1 MNRLLAAILVLAVGG
16 GVVLAETGSEPAAKP
31 AKDLC
36 KGAVDP
42 YEWIGQKTRFFEA
55 AGPDNE
61 LTEKEFTADKQKAD
75 GFVRSFD
82 TWKAIATFDKD
93 GNKSID
99 WLEADAYR
107 RALRSK
113 VLAAH
118 DADKDRKLTGDER
131 TAANK
136 ALAEGRIGAARTAE
150 RVRGSRAGREDMM
163 RQYDKDGDGKLN
175 ESEQQ
180 AAREAWEKRMQEM
193 RARWELRRY
202 DTNRDG
208 KLDEEETAARDKARA
223 EREERRKEFMK
234 RFDKNENGRIDEDE
248 RGAIGEY
255 YRDQRRKHELERYD
269 KDGDGELSDE
279 ERAARE
285 EERQKRI
292 AEWRA
297 RFEMRRYDANRDG
310 KLDEEETAARDKARA
325 EREERRKEF
334 MNRFDKNND
343 GELNDE
349 ERRAMGEYWRSRFR
363 RGRGRGGPRG
373 E

>member
-1 MNRLLAAILVLAVGG
+1 MNRLLTAILVVSVFGSAAF
-16 GVVLAETGSEPAAKP
+16 AETESEPAAKP
-31 AKDLC
+31 ATDLC
-36 KGAVDP
+36 KDAVDP
-42 YEWIGQKTRFFEA
+42 YEWIGQKTRFFAA

-61 LTEKEFTADKQKAD
+61 LTEKEFAANKQKTD

-107 RALRSK
+107 RALRNK
-113 VLAAH
+113 VLAAY
-118 DADKDRKLTGDER
+118 DANKDRKLTGDER

-136 ALAEGRIGAARTAE
+136 ALAEGKVSAARTAG
-150 RVRGSRAGREDMM
+150 RVRGSWAGREDMIK
-163 RQYDKDGDGKLN
+163 QYDKDGDGKLS
-175 ESEQQ
+175 EAEQQ
-180 AAREAWEKRMQEM
+180 AAREAW

-202 DTNRDG
+202 DANRDG
-208 KLDEEETAARDKARA
+208 KLDEKETAARDKARA

-234 RFDKNENGRIDEDE
+234 RFDKNENGRIDSDE
-248 RGAIGEY
+248 RAGIGEY
-255 YRDQRRKHELERYD
+255 YRQQRRKRELERYD

-279 ERAARE
+279 EKAARD
-285 EERQKRI
+285 EERRKRI

-297 RFEMRRYDANRDG
+297 RSEMRRYDADRDG
-310 KLDEEETAARDKARA
+310 KLDDEETAARDKGRA

-334 MNRFDKNND
+334 IKRFDKNND

-349 ERRAMGEYWRSRFR
+349 ERRAMGEYWRSRFG

-373 E
+373 GPPRGE